1 MSTPA
6 TTLVPTG
13 TWNVDPAHSSVE
25 FEVKHMGIAK
35 VRGSFTAFEG
45 SLVIGDD
52 LGSATITGS
61 ADVATVDTKETARDQ
76 HLRSADFFDVD
87 NHPKIT
93 FTSTRIEQVDEET
106 FAVTGDFTLHGVTN
120 ELTLTAVVENTDD
133 LDPWGNTRVGLEAT
147 GTISRGD
154 YGMKFNQALG
164 SGNLMVSDKVKLI
177 INVSAVKAA

>member
-13 TWNVDPAHSSVE
+13 TWNVDPVHSSVE
-25 FEVKHMGIAK
+25 FEVKHMGISK
-35 VRGSFTAFEG
+35 VRGSFGSFEG

-61 ADVATVDTKETARDQ
+61 ADVATVDTKETARDE

-93 FTSTRIEQVDEET
+93 FASKRIEQVDEET

-133 LDPWGNTRVGLEAT
+133 LDPWGNTRVGLEAS
-147 GTISRGD
+147 GTISRGE

-177 INVSAVKAA
+177 LNLSAVKAA

>member
-13 TWNVDPAHSSVE
+13 TWNVDPVHSSVE
-25 FEVKHMGIAK
+25 FEVKHMGISK
-35 VRGSFTAFEG
+35 VRGSFGAFEG

-61 ADVATVDTKETARDQ
+61 ADVATVDTKETARDE

-93 FTSTRIEQVDEET
+93 FASTRIELIDEET

-147 GTISRGD
+147 GTISRGE

-177 INVSAVKAA
+177 LNLSAVKAA